1 MLCSDYRDM
10 GHLDRYEAEGI
21 DAEFQ
26 DAGAAEDVM
35 AARMSAEREL
45 RKRDIREARRRG
57 LPGALEGAPQRFMPP
72 AICFVHG
79 CHAF

>member
-1 MLCSDYRDM
+1 M

-26 DAGAAEDVM
+26 DAVPAEDVM

-57 LPGALEGAPQRFMPP
+57 LPGALEGVMQGPSSGSGPRILRCTVPRVYLT
-72 AICFVHG
+72 IG
-79 CHAF
+79 

>member
-1 MLCSDYRDM
+1 M

-26 DAGAAEDVM
+26 DAVPAEDVM

-57 LPGALEGAPQRFMPP
+57 LPGALEGAMQRASSGSGPRNLR
-72 AICFVHG
+72 CNRLE
-79 CHAF
+79 

>member
-1 MLCSDYRDM
+1 MCRDYRDM

-26 DAGAAEDVM
+26 DAAPAEDVM

-45 RKRDIREARRRG
+45 RKRDVREARRRG
-57 LPGALEGAPQRFMPP
+57 LPGALEGTASHSRLAWHLPLAATAPL
-72 AICFVHG
+72 
-79 CHAF
+79 